1 MDRHAPT
8 DGGLMDAIL
17 TRRSIRKYTDQ
28 PVSED
33 LVTDLLRAA
42 MAAPSAGNQ
51 QPWQFVVVRDRAIL
65 DLVAAANP
73 YGGMAR
79 QAQLAVI
86 VCGDLERENREGFWI
101 QDCAAATQNLLLAA
115 HAAGLGAVWCGTY
128 PREERVQGVRAAVGL
143 PEQVIPFAVVP
154 IGYPAERPEPGER
167 YDPGRVHFD
176 RW

>member
-1 MDRHAPT
+1 MDS
-8 DGGLMDAIL
+8 IL
-17 TRRSIRKYTDQ
+17 TRCSVRRYTTD
-28 PVSED
+28 PVSEAQ
-33 LVTDLLRAA
+33 VTALLRAA

-51 QPWQFVVVRDRAIL
+51 QPWQFLVVRDPAVL
-65 DLVAAANP
+65 DVIAGANP

-79 QAQLAVI
+79 EAPVAVVI
-86 VCGDLERENREGFWI
+86 CGDLSREQRPGFWV

-128 PREERVQGVRAAVGL
+128 PRGERMGPIKAVLQL
-143 PEQVIPFAVVP
+143 PEHVIPFSVVP
-154 IGYPAERPEPGER
+154 IGYAAERPAPVDR